1 MTSRLGGER
10 KTYLS
15 CRISKRNRE
24 KIEVTIPDDL
34 IIPESKITQYLL
46 VLKARNDKSRFL
58 AQAGFTQENSEA
70 LRLAIQSQAIDKEAI
85 EEKSN
90 EYGTFY
96 QVAGELIGVNGVN
109 LSVITVWLQ
118 RQIDGKFQFVTL
130 KPN

>member
-1 MTSRLGGER
+1 M
-10 KTYLS
+10 
-15 CRISKRNRE
+15 RIPE
-24 KIEVTIPDDL
+24 DL
-34 IIPESKITQYLL
+34 IIPDAKITQYLL

-58 AQAGFTQENSEA
+58 AQAGFTQENPEA
-70 LRLAIQSQAIDKEAI
+70 LSLAIQRQIMDKEAI

-96 QVAGELIGVNGVN
+96 QVAGELIGVNGVS

>member
-1 MTSRLGGER
+1 V
-10 KTYLS
+10 
-15 CRISKRNRE
+15 RIPE
-24 KIEVTIPDDL
+24 DL
-34 IIPESKITQYLL
+34 IIPDAKITQYLL
-46 VLKARNDKSRFL
+46 VPKTRNDKSRFL
-58 AQAGFTQENSEA
+58 AQAGFTQENPEA

-96 QVAGELIGVNGVN
+96 QVAGELIGVNGVS

-118 RQIDGKFQFVTL
+118 RQINGTFQFVTL